1 MPAPDGYLSSAQ
13 LDREKRMSR
22 AQARATF
29 SRSHSFSAR
38 GSVPIAVVMMMMFIG
53 TETLVTQR
61 TERSFRSCV
70 VFFMDIPSSAVC
82 LDSFFLTSALLT
94 PLSGRAHSARPLL
107 KTIIRPD
114 LPCSQ
119 HCNQKPSQERMF
131 MQSSETSF
139 DERTAKCQRASD

>member
-1 MPAPDGYLSSAQ
+1 VPAPDGYLSSAQ

-70 VFFMDIPSSAVC
+70 VFLMDIPSSAVC
-82 LDSFFLTSALLT
+82 LDSFF
-94 PLSGRAHSARPLL
+94 
-107 KTIIRPD
+107 
-114 LPCSQ
+114 
-119 HCNQKPSQERMF
+119 
-131 MQSSETSF
+131 
-139 DERTAKCQRASD
+139 